1 MVVRRAN
8 YRNGMLEGETRDYAA
23 DGSLAQSAPYQRDLL
38 HGTVRRFAPDGQISA
53 ERRYAN
59 GKPLG
64 AWQSL
69 LASAPPADEKGAPRV
84 TMQYVF
90 SMTSRM
96 VTIALGCALLFL
108 LGFEIGAR
116 FVGPASSPVLAT
128 PSSAH
133 ASPAAA
139 SAGLSALDGAP
150 ERPAAA
156 SDSSTY

>member
-1 MVVRRAN
+1 
-8 YRNGMLEGETRDYAA
+8 
-23 DGSLAQSAPYQRDLL
+23 
-38 HGTVRRFAPDGQISA
+38 
-53 ERRYAN
+53 
-59 GKPLG
+59 
-64 AWQSL
+64 
-69 LASAPPADEKGAPRV
+69 
-84 TMQYVF
+84 MQYVF

-96 VTIALGCALLFL
+96 VTIALGCALLLCALLFL

-133 ASPAAA
+133 ASPAAG
-139 SAGLSALDGAP
+139 SAALSALGGAP